1 MSEETAAPRTR
12 TVTWK
17 DPKEGVTAAK
27 SLRGVEYLR
36 AIIQGEVPGAPIASL
51 MGFEPV
57 EVQEGRA
64 VFTVKPAEYHYNPIG
79 TVHGGLAAT
88 LLDSA
93 MACAVHSTLGVGE
106 GYTTLE
112 LHVNLVR
119 PIAHD
124 TGRLTCTGEIIHVG
138 GRVATAQGRLT
149 DDAGKLYAHGT
160 TTCMV
165 FRAPGAGGREK

>member
-1 MSEETAAPRTR
+1 MSEQVAQRTR

-17 DPKEGVTAAK
+17 DFREGLASARTR
-27 SLRGVEYLR
+27 SGLDYLR
-36 AIIQGEVPGAPIASL
+36 AIAQGELPAPPFAEL
-51 MGFEPV
+51 LGFGLI
-57 EVQEGRA
+57 EVREGRA
-64 VFTVKPAEYHYNPIG
+64 VFTVEPGEHHYNPIG

-93 MACAVHSTLGVGE
+93 MGCAVHSTLPVGAS
-106 GYTTLE
+106 YTTLD
-112 LHVNLVR
+112 LNVSFVR

-124 TGRLTCTGEIIHVG
+124 TGTLTCTGEIVHVG

-149 DDAGKLYAHGT
+149 DAQGKLYAHGV

-165 FRAPGAGGREK
+165 FRPSANGGKER